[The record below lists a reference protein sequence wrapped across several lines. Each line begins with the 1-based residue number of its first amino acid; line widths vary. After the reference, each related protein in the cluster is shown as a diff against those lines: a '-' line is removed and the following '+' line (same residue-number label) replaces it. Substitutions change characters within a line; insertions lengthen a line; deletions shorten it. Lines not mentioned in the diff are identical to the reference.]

1 MNSISG
7 RINILSLLLLLALAG
22 LGKLLLLQ
30 WEDMERKQDD
40 SRPVST
46 QANGVANTLKLPDS
60 GAYTIPPRSAFR
72 EVLERPL
79 FIEGRVAPQP
89 EIRQVQPVV
98 QARPSLQLEGV
109 VIVNQRRI
117 AVVREVRGNS
127 VIRLQ
132 VGDNYSGWLVAEVAR
147 DRVVMRQNASHIE
160 LALDADQGG
169 RSAIRRVE
177 PPSADQ
183 K

>member
-40 SRPVST
+40 SPPVST
-46 QANGVANTLKLPDS
+46 QANGVANTLKLPDR
-60 GAYTIPPRSAFR
+60 GAYAIPPRSAFR

-89 EIRQVQPVV
+89 KIRQVQPVV
-98 QARPSLQLEGV
+98 QVRPSLQLEGIV
-109 VIVNQRRI
+109 SVNQRRI

-132 VGDNYSGWLVAEVAR
+132 VGDNYSGWSVAEVAR
-147 DRVVMRQNASHIE
+147 DRVVMKQNGSHIE

-169 RSAIRRVE
+169 RRAIRRVE
-177 PPSADQ
+177 PSSADQ